1 MGHLLQ
7 QNQGD
12 CLSQQRKTFVND
24 SREFTSSIMK
34 TLTYFMKV
42 VRVSLQGGGNKVLV
56 HVSLKILCFSAST

>member
-1 MGHLLQ
+1 
-7 QNQGD
+7 
-12 CLSQQRKTFVND
+12 
-24 SREFTSSIMK
+24 MK